1 MQFSKFVAVATL
13 AIVAACGGGDK
24 PADAPADAA
33 TAAPAEAP
41 AAAAAVTGTTH
52 VVQMLGDDKG
62 YRFEPTN
69 ITIKAGDAI
78 KFDFISGGPH
88 NVAFDAAALS
98 PEAKAVLTAA
108 IPNPMMELA
117 SQMLLQAGES
127 VTINFAGVPAGTYEV
142 ICTPHIAMGMK
153 MNVIVE

>member
-13 AIVAACGGGDK
+13 AIVAACGGGDQAAET
-24 PADAPADAA
+24 PAETPA
-33 TAAPAEAP
+33 AAPAEAP

-52 VVQMLGDDKG
+52 VVQMLGDET
-62 YRFEPTN
+62 YRFDPTS
-69 ITIKAGDAI
+69 ITIKQGDAI

-88 NVAFDAAALS
+88 NVAFDAATLS
-98 PEAKAVLTAA
+98 PEAKTALIAA

-117 SQMLLQAGES
+117 SQMMMDVGQS

-142 ICTPHIAMGMK
+142 ICTPHLAMGMK
-153 MNVIVE
+153 MTVVVE